1 MSVAPGAS
9 LELDVVPTP
18 LAIIRLPSTAAIP
31 GWTTGAVSLL
41 SVTRTPAELSI
52 VIDVAALPVALHT
65 GVAHVALRVRGPL
78 PLDLVGVF
86 AALATPLAAAHIPI
100 FPIATFDTDYL
111 LVRERDVEDAIV
123 ALSAAGH
130 RVFRP

>member
-1 MSVAPGAS
+1 MSGAPNAV
-9 LELDVVPTP
+9 LALDLLPTP
-18 LAIIRLPSTAAIP
+18 LAIVRLEPTAAIP
-31 GWTTGAVSLL
+31 DWTAGAVSLL

-52 VIDVAALPVALHT
+52 VIDVAALPVALHP

-86 AALATPLAAAHIPI
+86 AVLATPLAAARIPI
-100 FPIATFDTDYL
+100 FPLATFDTDYL
-111 LVRERDVEDAIV
+111 LVREIDVENAIL

-130 RVFRP
+130 RVFRL